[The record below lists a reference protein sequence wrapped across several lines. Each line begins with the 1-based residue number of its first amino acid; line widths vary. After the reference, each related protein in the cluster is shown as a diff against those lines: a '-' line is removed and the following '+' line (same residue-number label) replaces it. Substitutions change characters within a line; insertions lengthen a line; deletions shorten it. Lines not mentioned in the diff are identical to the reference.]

1 MEHVF
6 CADPVPERRALAQ
19 RFGAEAMECDVNT
32 AEQRRDRI
40 RGACPRGVDAVLEL
54 SGDRTALPEGVE
66 HLRVGGVY
74 VLAGMVHPDS
84 DLGGVTGEQIIRKC
98 LTLRGVHNYSPHHL
112 EEGIAFLER
121 TVDRFPYTDLV
132 SPPLPLS
139 RFEEALELSARRR
152 WLRVAVTPK
161 EFA

>member
-1 MEHVF
+1 
-6 CADPVPERRALAQ
+6 
-19 RFGAEAMECDVNT
+19 
-32 AEQRRDRI
+32 
-40 RGACPRGVDAVLEL
+40 
-54 SGDRTALPEGVE
+54 
-66 HLRVGGVY
+66 
-74 VLAGMVHPDS
+74 MVHPDS

-121 TVDRFPYTDLV
+121 TADRFPYADLV
-132 SPPLPLS
+132 SPPVPLS

-161 EFA
+161 ESA